1 MQSQALISHVA
12 LHCGQEK
19 ASHDEKNNRHEC
31 TKYHISDSSDTKTFA
46 QLKKKPVAWVAT
58 YFGSQRLKRST
69 ENGSPLCFGGYE
81 RRDGLM

>member
-31 TKYHISDSSDTKTFA
+31 TKYHISDSSDTKKFQRA
-46 QLKKKPVAWVAT
+46 KYEVLSWVVPVRQALVKGAC
-58 YFGSQRLKRST
+58 SRR
-69 ENGSPLCFGGYE
+69 E
-81 RRDGLM
+81 RQNWTKDGV